1 MIRACAATM
10 SEPLRERDTKMESFA
25 FPKWN
30 VSSGLVGDDPRMENL
45 GSLSRHAHDGLVE
58 LISSQNSE
66 PDWMLQF
73 RQDAYKQWLAM
84 ERPGWAADEF
94 HPAIDVDQELQL
106 HSVASLLSNKKQ
118 QENVDIDGANIISNT
133 NILEQKFAAAG
144 FGSVSFA
151 TAHREALKEA
161 GVIFC
166 SFEDAIRE
174 HPELVKKYLGKVIDV
189 ADNYYA
195 ALNSAVF
202 RGGMFCYV
210 PKNTVC
216 PMDISTYFLPD
227 AGKDVQ
233 VNNNFERTLIVCDEN
248 ASVSY
253 LGCTSPSAGGSRSSS
268 LQLQAPVV
276 ELYCARGAEITFTTV
291 QNWDPTVHNFVSKGG
306 LCDGADSKISW
317 VQMDTGSAMT
327 RHRPSVVLRGD
338 RSSAEFFTATLTDAR
353 QRADVGVDVV
363 HIGKNTSSR
372 VVARAIAAGTS
383 RNSYH
388 HLCQVRA
395 SATGATSALDCD
407 SMLIGD
413 RAVSEVIPCISVSD
427 SSLYSPSFLFLWLL
441 DRLDTTYLN
450 HLALQVVFQDWG
462 RGCMASRMPN
472 PRIAPILN
480 PNCTAP

>member
-1 MIRACAATM
+1 MTHTCAAM
-10 SEPLRERDTKMESFA
+10 SSELLRERDIKSNSSFG
-25 FPKWN
+25 FSKWN
-30 VSSGLVGDDPRMENL
+30 NASSGLVGEDPMKKL
-45 GSLSRHAHDGLVE
+45 GSPSRHPHDGLVE

-66 PDWMLQF
+66 PEWMLRF
-73 RQDAYKQWLAM
+73 RQRAYKQWLAM
-84 ERPGWAADEF
+84 ERPRWAADEF

-106 HSVASLLSNKKQ
+106 FHSVASPLSNYKKQ
-118 QENVDIDGANIISNT
+118 QENVDTEGANNIGNT
-133 NILEQKFAAAG
+133 NVLDEKFAAAG

-151 TAHREALKEA
+151 TEHREALKEA

-166 SFEDAIRE
+166 SITDAIRE

-202 RGGMFCYV
+202 RGGLFCYV

-227 AGKDVQ
+227 AGNDDVQ
-233 VNNNFERTLIVCDEN
+233 VNSSNFERILIVCDEN

-253 LGCTSPSAGGSRSSS
+253 LGCTSPSAGGSSRSSS
-268 LQLQAPVV
+268 LQHLQAPVV
-276 ELYCARGAEITFTTV
+276 ELYCARGAEIRFTTI

-327 RHRPSVVLRGD
+327 RHRPRVVLRGD
-338 RSSAEFFTATLTDAR
+338 RSSAEFFTATLTDAQ

-363 HIGKNTSSR
+363 HIGESTSSR
-372 VVARAIAAGTS
+372 MVVRSIAAGTS
-383 RNSYH
+383 HNSYH

-395 SATGATSALDCD
+395 SATGATCALDWD

-413 RAVSEVIPCISVSD
+413 HAFSEAIPCISVSA
-427 SSLYSPSFLFLWLL
+427 SLASL
-441 DRLDTTYLN
+441 
-450 HLALQVVFQDWG
+450 LALFCFVLVVG
-462 RGCMASRMPN
+462 SIGHNIP
-472 PRIAPILN
+472 
-480 PNCTAP
+480 